1 MEVDSIMSIDV
12 YKEIPVMGSDK
23 FLLREIED
31 TDAEK
36 RIPKQILCSGGVR
49 NGF

>member
-1 MEVDSIMSIDV
+1 MSIDM
-12 YKEIPVMGSDK
+12 YEEIPVMGSDK

-36 RIPKQILCSGGVR
+36 RIPKQILYLGGVR